1 MGERGGRCHQPGLLY
16 GQGWIGSCFV
26 GEDED
31 EMSIEQYAK
40 MTKTFSQGVVHVGI
54 NYRLGALGF
63 TALEGETWGNQGL
76 RDQVEGVRV
85 FIVKRGRFTHHG
97 LLIKKK

>member
-1 MGERGGRCHQPGLLY
+1 MGERRGRCHQPGLLY

-40 MTKTFSQGVVHVGI
+40 MTFSQGVVHVGI

-85 FIVKRGRFTHHG
+85 FIA
-97 LLIKKK
+97 KKGH

>member
-1 MGERGGRCHQPGLLY
+1 M
-16 GQGWIGSCFV
+16 

-31 EMSIEQYAK
+31 EMSIKLDAK
-40 MTKTFSQGVVHVGI
+40 MTSTSAQGVVHVGI

-63 TALEGETWGNQGL
+63 TALEGEAWGNQGL
-76 RDQVEGVRV
+76 RDQVEGIRV